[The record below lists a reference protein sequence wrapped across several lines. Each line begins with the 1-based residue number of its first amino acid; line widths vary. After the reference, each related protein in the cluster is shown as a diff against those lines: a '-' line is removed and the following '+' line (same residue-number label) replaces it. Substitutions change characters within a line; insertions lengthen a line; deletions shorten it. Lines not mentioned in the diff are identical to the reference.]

1 MDGSSDSWS
10 AGQLPTADSGL
21 KEMNY
26 STLGLAMGVYCVVLV
41 YAVVVASGNLV
52 EDPCLTIQDQIYGS
66 VWTRALWLASAP
78 RMSLVLVIL
87 PDNSRASLF
96 DARL

>member
-26 STLGLAMGVYCVVLV
+26 STLGLAMGVYCVQIVWYKQV
-41 YAVVVASGNLV
+41 SFSFAFYAWVCAGIIR
-52 EDPCLTIQDQIYGS
+52 C
-66 VWTRALWLASAP
+66 
-78 RMSLVLVIL
+78 LVL
-87 PDNSRASLF
+87 S
-96 DARL
+96 